1 MHQQA
6 PPEDGKSKRAK
17 EQKSKRAK
25 EQAAGFPSSQ
35 FHISQH
41 GCIEQESAKDRAT
54 WEYFLSINLL
64 EKMRKQQLSMLRG
77 IAMVL
82 CGIVMVLC
90 GIVNSNY
97 HKPTINPLLKTFP
110 TFKAILCTVECS
122 MTAN

>member
-1 MHQQA
+1 M
-6 PPEDGKSKRAK
+6 
-17 EQKSKRAK
+17 
-25 EQAAGFPSSQ
+25 Q

-41 GCIEQESAKDRAT
+41 GCIEQDQSAKDRAT

>member
-1 MHQQA
+1 MARAKEQ
-6 PPEDGKSKRAK
+6 KSKRAK

-25 EQAAGFPSSQ
+25 EQAAGFPSLP

-82 CGIVMVLC
+82 CGIV
-90 GIVNSNY
+90 NSNY

>member
-1 MHQQA
+1 M
-6 PPEDGKSKRAK
+6 
-17 EQKSKRAK
+17 
-25 EQAAGFPSSQ
+25 
-35 FHISQH
+35 
-41 GCIEQESAKDRAT
+41 

-77 IAMVL
+77 IA
-82 CGIVMVLC
+82 MVLC